1 MRAVFVTTLAAAAA
15 FTAAAAGSTASTRV
29 DWFVVRV

>member
-15 FTAAAAGSTASTRV
+15 FTAAAADSTASTRV